1 MWHNKLCVRS
11 YPIGAYAQALRA
23 VPRSI
28 IFATIPHDGA
38 GIETSTDAARYTRH
52 NSDKIP
58 HSRYTALGET
68 CAEELRVQLP
78 ASMAAVVVEV
88 QRREP
93 QFLQNL
99 LVYGLVRRTVF
110 ERLALREP
118 ESGPV

>member
-1 MWHNKLCVRS
+1 M
-11 YPIGAYAQALRA
+11 
-23 VPRSI
+23 
-28 IFATIPHDGA
+28 
-38 GIETSTDAARYTRH
+38 
-52 NSDKIP
+52 
-58 HSRYTALGET
+58 GET
-68 CAEELRVQLP
+68 CAVELRVQLP
-78 ASMAAVVVEV
+78 ASMAAEVEEV